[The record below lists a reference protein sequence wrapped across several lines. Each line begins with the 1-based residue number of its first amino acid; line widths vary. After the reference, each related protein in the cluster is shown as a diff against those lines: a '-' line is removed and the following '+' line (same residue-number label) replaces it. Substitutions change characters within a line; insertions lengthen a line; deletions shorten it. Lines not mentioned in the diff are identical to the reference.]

1 MLDSEGLG
9 DAEIGQILAHL
20 SSPSLTQIESVLV
33 PFARE
38 TVWYQPARIQRRCA
52 EVQNAVGK
60 AAFLHFL
67 GIVSVV
73 NAICRIS
80 FIADLEQ

>member
-1 MLDSEGLG
+1 MLEPEGLNEFAV
-9 DAEIGQILAHL
+9 DQILAHL
-20 SSPSLTQIESVLV
+20 ASPQLSEIEAVLV

-38 TVWYQPARIQRRCA
+38 TVWYQPAQIQRRCE
-52 EVQNAVGK
+52 EVQHEVGR

-73 NAICRIS
+73 NAICRIG
-80 FIADLEQ
+80 FVADLD